1 MKRHLLA
8 LALLSSLPLVMTT
21 TAAAAQDY
29 QGHDHGDH
37 DHGDRGH
44 GWDHGDRHDDR
55 DHDNPGW
62 HDDHDRGWHEDH
74 GRHVGWDRHYRRG
87 EYLPERYR
95 VREYYVDDYAR
106 YHLYAPPRGY
116 VWVHGDEG
124 QFVLVAVA
132 TGLIVNELLGN

>member
-8 LALLSSLPLVMTT
+8 LALLSSLPLVMTA
-21 TAAAAQDY
+21 TAASAQDY
-29 QGHDHGDH
+29 QDHGDH
-37 DHGDRGH
+37 DHGSDQ
-44 GWDHGDRHDDR
+44 HGDHHDDR
-55 DHDNPGW
+55 DHHDHDDHGR
-62 HDDHDRGWHEDH
+62 HDDHDRGWHDDH
-74 GRHVGWDRHYRRG
+74 GHHVGWDRHYRRG

-95 VREYYVDDYAR
+95 AREYYVDDYAR